1 MGVKAGS
8 LESKVLYGLRPRRKG
23 VTVLSIRLPNFT
35 FFKIALHN
43 KVLITYFLGGE
54 LQKLIGSQRQHS
66 EHQMRHDL
74 ARAPHAD
81 LPSSKLILQATIHSL
96 DQSAFPIAIG
106 FRPAQFLLWRLR
118 QNLALGSAQTFRRSE
133 EHTSELQSRQYLVC
147 RLLLE

>member
-1 MGVKAGS
+1 MKAGQIE
-8 LESKVLYGLRPRRKG
+8 LQTFCERLAKLATESGLGSRGWGEGRFFGEQSALRTSAAPQRRNC
-23 VTVLSIRLPNFT
+23 SIHSTSKFH

-106 FRPAQFLLWRLR
+106 
-118 QNLALGSAQTFRRSE
+118 
-133 EHTSELQSRQYLVC
+133 
-147 RLLLE
+147 